1 MICVFVLYKI
11 DDSNTDYFD
20 LIFFFQEKARERE
33 ELLIDLKIEEVRE
46 LDEQKLRHEMEIEL
60 RRRIETRL
68 VLDQQRQDNQ
78 VRFMHEQEEDHLF
91 FLETM
96 KVLAEKDKLDQ
107 LSNERRRQKMMDH
120 RREIQE
126 LLEQRKNS
134 RVEEVAGKLRVRAM
148 DEREEQRR
156 EELIEEERIKMLK
169 EHAAA
174 LIGFLPRGIL
184 RESDREFLSL
194 PPSY

>member
-1 MICVFVLYKI
+1 
-11 DDSNTDYFD
+11 
-20 LIFFFQEKARERE
+20 
-33 ELLIDLKIEEVRE
+33 
-46 LDEQKLRHEMEIEL
+46 MEIEL

-68 VLDQQRQDNQ
+68 MLDQQRQDNQ
-78 VRFMHEQEEDHLF
+78 VRFMHEQEEDRLF

-107 LSNERRRQKMMDH
+107 LSNEKKRQKMMEH
-120 RREIQE
+120 RRAIQE
-126 LLEQRKNS
+126 LLEQRKNN
-134 RVEEVAGKLRVRAM
+134 RVEEVAGKLRDRKM
-148 DEREEQRR
+148 DEKEEQRR

-194 PPSY
+194 PPSNH

>member
-1 MICVFVLYKI
+1 M
-11 DDSNTDYFD
+11 
-20 LIFFFQEKARERE
+20 
-33 ELLIDLKIEEVRE
+33 KIEEVRE

-68 VLDQQRQDNQ
+68 MLDQQRQDNQ
-78 VRFMHEQEEDHLF
+78 VRFMHEQEEDRLF

-126 LLEQRKNS
+126 LLEQRKNN

-148 DEREEQRR
+148 EEREEQRR

-184 RESDREFLSL
+184 RESDRQFLSL
-194 PPSY
+194 PPSH

>member
-1 MICVFVLYKI
+1 
-11 DDSNTDYFD
+11 
-20 LIFFFQEKARERE
+20 
-33 ELLIDLKIEEVRE
+33 
-46 LDEQKLRHEMEIEL
+46 MEIEL

-68 VLDQQRQDNQ
+68 MLDQQRQDNQ
-78 VRFMHEQEEDHLF
+78 VRFMHEQEEDRLF

-107 LSNERRRQKMMDH
+107 LSTEKRRQKMMEH
-120 RREIQE
+120 RRAIQE
-126 LLEQRKNS
+126 LLEQRKNN
-134 RVEEVAGKLRVRAM
+134 RVEEVAGKLRDRKM
-148 DEREEQRR
+148 DEKEEQRR

-194 PPSY
+194 PPSNH

>member
-1 MICVFVLYKI
+1 M
-11 DDSNTDYFD
+11 
-20 LIFFFQEKARERE
+20 
-33 ELLIDLKIEEVRE
+33 EV
-46 LDEQKLRHEMEIEL
+46 EL

-68 VLDQQRQDNQ
+68 MLDQQRQDNQ
-78 VRFMHEQEEDHLF
+78 VRFMHEQEEDRLF

-107 LSNERRRQKMMDH
+107 LSNERRRQKMMEH
-120 RREIQE
+120 RKEIQE
-126 LLEQRKNS
+126 LLEQRKNN
-134 RVEEVAGKLRVRAM
+134 RVEEVAGKLRAREM

-184 RESDREFLSL
+184 RESDREFLAL
-194 PPSY
+194 PPSNC

>member
-1 MICVFVLYKI
+1 M
-11 DDSNTDYFD
+11 
-20 LIFFFQEKARERE
+20 
-33 ELLIDLKIEEVRE
+33 KIEEVRE
-46 LDEQKLRHEMEIEL
+46 LDEQKLRYEMEIEL

-68 VLDQQRQDNQ
+68 MLDQQRQDNQ

-126 LLEQRKNS
+126 LLEQRKNN

-148 DEREEQRR
+148 EEREEQRR

-184 RESDREFLSL
+184 RESDRQFLSL
-194 PPSY
+194 PPSH

>member
-1 MICVFVLYKI
+1 M
-11 DDSNTDYFD
+11 
-20 LIFFFQEKARERE
+20 
-33 ELLIDLKIEEVRE
+33 KIEEVRE
-46 LDEQKLRHEMEIEL
+46 LDEQKLRYEMEIEL

-68 VLDQQRQDNQ
+68 MLDQQRQDNQ
-78 VRFMHEQEEDHLF
+78 VRFMHEQEEDRLF

-126 LLEQRKNS
+126 LLEQRKNN

-148 DEREEQRR
+148 EEREEQRR

-184 RESDREFLSL
+184 RESDRQFLSL
-194 PPSY
+194 PPSH

>member
-1 MICVFVLYKI
+1 
-11 DDSNTDYFD
+11 
-20 LIFFFQEKARERE
+20 
-33 ELLIDLKIEEVRE
+33 
-46 LDEQKLRHEMEIEL
+46 MEIEL

-68 VLDQQRQDNQ
+68 MLDQQRQDNQ
-78 VRFMHEQEEDHLF
+78 VRLMHEQEEDRLF

-107 LSNERRRQKMMDH
+107 LSNERRRQKMMEH

-134 RVEEVAGKLRVRAM
+134 RVEEVAGKLRVREM
-148 DEREEQRR
+148 EEREEQRR

-184 RESDREFLSL
+184 RESDREFLAL
-194 PPSY
+194 PPSNC

>member
-1 MICVFVLYKI
+1 M
-11 DDSNTDYFD
+11 
-20 LIFFFQEKARERE
+20 
-33 ELLIDLKIEEVRE
+33 EV
-46 LDEQKLRHEMEIEL
+46 EL

-68 VLDQQRQDNQ
+68 MLDQQRQDNQ
-78 VRFMHEQEEDHLF
+78 VRFMHEQEEDRLF

-107 LSNERRRQKMMDH
+107 LSNERRRQKMMEH
-120 RREIQE
+120 RKEIQE
-126 LLEQRKNS
+126 LLEQRKNN
-134 RVEEVAGKLRVRAM
+134 RVEEVAGKLRAREM

-174 LIGFLPRGIL
+174 LIGFLPRGIF
-184 RESDREFLSL
+184 RESDREFLAL
-194 PPSY
+194 PPSNC

>member
-1 MICVFVLYKI
+1 
-11 DDSNTDYFD
+11 
-20 LIFFFQEKARERE
+20 
-33 ELLIDLKIEEVRE
+33 
-46 LDEQKLRHEMEIEL
+46 MEIEL

-78 VRFMHEQEEDHLF
+78 FRFMKEQEEDHAF

-107 LSNERRRQKMMDH
+107 LSNERRRQKQMDH

-126 LLEQRKNS
+126 LLELRKS
-134 RVEEVAGKLRVRAM
+134 KRVAEFAGKLKIREIE
-148 DEREEQRR
+148 EREEQRK

-184 RESDREFLSL
+184 RDSDREFLSL
-194 PPSY
+194 PPSKYL

>member
-1 MICVFVLYKI
+1 M
-11 DDSNTDYFD
+11 
-20 LIFFFQEKARERE
+20 
-33 ELLIDLKIEEVRE
+33 KIEEVRE

-78 VRFMHEQEEDHLF
+78 VRLMHEQEEDRLF

-107 LSNERRRQKMMDH
+107 LSNERRRQKMMEH

-126 LLEQRKNS
+126 LLEQRQNN
-134 RVEEVAGKLRVRAM
+134 RVEEVAGKLRARAM
-148 DEREEQRR
+148 EEREEQRT
-156 EELIEEERIKMLK
+156 EQLIEEERFKMLK

-194 PPSY
+194 PPSN